1 MKGIHKT
8 ALLILGMLVMT
19 GCGGLQDSRE
29 SLRLEMP
36 EYQPAESPQPQEKK
50 KSGQADYDL
59 TEMNQDM
66 LYATL
71 FQILIDPRKYE
82 GKTVRVKGLYH
93 ASTSRDGGQ
102 LRHCCVVRDSR
113 GCCAQDMEFIWGDGT
128 HAYPDEYPAEN
139 AGITVQGTVEVYQE
153 PQDEKNVSCRL
164 KGAAL
169 TVEGDSQ

>member
-113 GCCAQDMEFIWGDGT
+113 GCCAQDMEPMLIRMNIRQKMPGSR
-128 HAYPDEYPAEN
+128 YR
-139 AGITVQGTVEVYQE
+139 E
-153 PQDEKNVSCRL
+153 PLRSIRNRRMRKMYI
-164 KGAAL
+164 AA
-169 TVEGDSQ
+169 

>member
-153 PQDEKNVSCRL
+153 PQDEKNV
-164 KGAAL
+164 
-169 TVEGDSQ
+169 

>member
-8 ALLILGMLVMT
+8 ALLILGDVGDDRLRWLAGQQGRAFVWR
-19 GCGGLQDSRE
+19 CRNISRQRVR
-29 SLRLEMP
+29 SRR
-36 EYQPAESPQPQEKK
+36 KRK
-50 KSGQADYDL
+50 IRQADYDL

-153 PQDEKNVSCRL
+153 PQDEKNVYCRL